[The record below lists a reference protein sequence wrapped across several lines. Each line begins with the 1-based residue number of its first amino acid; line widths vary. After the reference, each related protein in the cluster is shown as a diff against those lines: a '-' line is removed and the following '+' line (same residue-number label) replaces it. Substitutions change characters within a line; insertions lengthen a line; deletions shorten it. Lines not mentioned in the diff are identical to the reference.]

1 MGNGKDND
9 FLQSNIENFVNHRT
23 TTGDIPAE
31 IAFEVWR
38 SANDRQRLKEI

>member
-23 TTGDIPAE
+23 TIGDIPVE
-31 IAFEVWR
+31 IAFEVWY
-38 SANDRQRLKEI
+38 STNNRQRLKEI